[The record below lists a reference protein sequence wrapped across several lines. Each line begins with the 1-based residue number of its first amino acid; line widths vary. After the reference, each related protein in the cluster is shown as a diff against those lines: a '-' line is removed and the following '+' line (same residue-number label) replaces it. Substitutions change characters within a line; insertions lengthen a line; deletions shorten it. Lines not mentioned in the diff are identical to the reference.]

1 MKAKKIILY
10 TGKGGVGKSPL
21 AVEMAIRFAKAG
33 KRVLAIDLDH
43 QAQFTL
49 GLAEEPSNGLY
60 DFVSARDGSIV
71 DFVKPT
77 RIAGLGLLSS
87 GDESNTAQSIAFV
100 KHLQRT
106 WLNDALDK
114 LADTYDV
121 VIVDTAQG
129 GLFVDMAIATADLV
143 LSPVRAVQ
151 AHVEALTGTPGYVS
165 TIRQSVGLAYPMTV
179 VVPISSL
186 ASEHEKKM
194 FAELRGQ
201 IGGHQPDPMHPHPL
215 DSWALFTL
223 TDRET
228 EEEKPVPITVEI
240 DNAKSLPSPVSLL
253 EYRPKHP
260 VTAAYNQLAAELSA
274 VLWGGA

>member
-1 MKAKKIILY
+1 MKKIILY

-33 KRVLAIDLDH
+33 KRSLGVDLDH

-60 DFVSARDGSIV
+60 DFVSARDGSISN
-71 DFVKPT
+71 FVKPT
-77 RIAGLGLLSS
+77 RIAGLDLLSS
-87 GDESNTAQSIAFV
+87 GDESNTAQSVAFV

-114 LADTYDV
+114 VADTYDV
-121 VIVDTAQG
+121 VVVDTAQG
-129 GLFVDMAIATADLV
+129 GLFVDMAIAAADLI
-143 LSPVRAVQ
+143 LSPVRCQ
-151 AHVEALTGTPGYVS
+151 YAHIEALTGTTGYVS

-186 ASEHEKKM
+186 ASKHEEKM
-194 FAELRGQ
+194 FAELQQQ
-201 IGGHQPDPMHPHPL
+201 IGGHQSDPMHPHPL
-215 DSWALFTL
+215 DHWALFTL
-223 TDRET
+223 ADREGQ
-228 EEEKPVPITVEI
+228 EKPVPLTVDT
-240 DNAKSLPSPVSLL
+240 DNAKSLPSPLSLL
-253 EYRPKHP
+253 EYRPKHQ
-260 VTAAYNQLAAELSA
+260 VTAAYNQLANELSV